1 MNKDNTHQHTARSSV
16 LRKIKFKNAAESK
29 RGRRGRRASM
39 EGVEAVAS
47 EGAGTA
53 GTEERKRK
61 RGKKEGVSVSIPVPA
76 GVSVEIE
83 DGKVRVSGPKGV
95 LERSLRF
102 PGVKIEKRAVES
114 GSAAAEGSG
123 VEIVVESDSARRKK
137 KAIVGTFA
145 AHIRNMILGVTEGFY
160 YKLRILHSHFP
171 IQVSVS
177 RDSVL
182 ISNFLGE
189 KKSRVAK
196 ILEGV
201 SVEVKGKEII
211 VRGINKEAVGQTA
224 ANIERCTRIKRRDP
238 RVFQDGIYIVEK
250 GTGSGE
256 AEEA

>member
-1 MNKDNTHQHTARSSV
+1 M
-16 LRKIKFKNAAESK
+16 
-29 RGRRGRRASM
+29 RASI

-53 GTEERKRK
+53 GKKGAEEGK
-61 RGKKEGVSVSIPVPA
+61 RGKKGGVSVSIPVPA

-114 GSAAAEGSG
+114 GSAAEGSG

-171 IQVSVS
+171 IQVSVT

>member
-1 MNKDNTHQHTARSSV
+1 M
-16 LRKIKFKNAAESK
+16 
-29 RGRRGRRASM
+29 RASM

-47 EGAGTA
+47 EVAGTA
-53 GTEERKRK
+53 GTGGTEGRK

-95 LERSLRF
+95 LKRSLCF
-102 PGVKIEKRAVES
+102 PGVKIEKRTVES

>member
-1 MNKDNTHQHTARSSV
+1 M
-16 LRKIKFKNAAESK
+16 
-29 RGRRGRRASM
+29 SM

-47 EGAGTA
+47 EGVGTA
-53 GTEERKRK
+53 GTEGKEEKK

-76 GVSVEIE
+76 GVSVEVE

-102 PGVKIEKRAVES
+102 PGVKIEKRTVES
-114 GSAAAEGSG
+114 GSAAEGSG

-171 IQVSVS
+171 IQVSVT

-224 ANIERCTRIKRRDP
+224 ANIERCTRIKRKDP

>member
-1 MNKDNTHQHTARSSV
+1 
-16 LRKIKFKNAAESK
+16 
-29 RGRRGRRASM
+29 M

-47 EGAGTA
+47 EVAGTA
-53 GTEERKRK
+53 GKEEKK

-102 PGVKIEKRAVES
+102 PGVKIEKRAVVES

>member
-1 MNKDNTHQHTARSSV
+1 M
-16 LRKIKFKNAAESK
+16 
-29 RGRRGRRASM
+29 RASM

-53 GTEERKRK
+53 GTEGAEEGKK
-61 RGKKEGVSVSIPVPA
+61 GKKEGVSVSIPVPA

-83 DGKVRVSGPKGV
+83 EGKVRVSGPKGV

-102 PGVKIEKRAVES
+102 PGVKIEKRVVES
-114 GSAAAEGSG
+114 GSAAEAEGSG

-250 GTGSGE
+250 GTGGGE